1 MFSPFL
7 CASTPATSLSTP
19 GTTSPTLSR
28 RQLLHTMGA
37 GLGAGIALGTAP
49 RVWAQAAPA
58 GAKPGQGRMIVV
70 FLRGA
75 YDGLSAFVPYADTD
89 YYKLRP
95 TIAIAAPDGNANTAL
110 KLDNTFAM
118 HPSMAVLMPLWQQ
131 GVLSF
136 VPAAGMP
143 TPNRSHFDAQYQMET
158 GHSSKTSG
166 APGWINALAG
176 LNKAPTA
183 PGIDKTPSAL
193 GVGEANPAILAGN
206 AKVKLIPQGQAAER
220 VGVLANSNTRQA
232 LLDLYAGNDKVST
245 AFRQGTDSRMKSAQE
260 LSAEKN
266 AIDSR
271 RSMETLEAKRSMDRT
286 LDKDGTPTNT
296 AAQNAQMQAASN
308 GAADP
313 VGLQLDA
320 QHLGTLMRN
329 DRNLS
334 LGFLS
339 AGGWDTHANQG
350 NVTGQLADRL
360 GNLAKGI
367 AQLRQE
373 FSEPNDT
380 IVVMSEFGRTSAEN
394 GTKGTDHGFGNAMW
408 LVGNRVQGGQWHGQW
423 TGMAR
428 GNLNENRD
436 LPAHHDY
443 RAVLAQVL
451 RGTFAL
457 PDTALAS
464 VLPGAK
470 WDSGLDK
477 LMRKA

>member
-1 MFSPFL
+1 MFSPL
-7 CASTPATSLSTP
+7 MTTAAP
-19 GTTSPTLSR
+19 TTSSTLSR
-28 RQLLHTMGA
+28 RQLLGI
-37 GLGAGIALGTAP
+37 LGAGAALSTAP
-49 RVWAQAAPA
+49 RAWAQAAPA
-58 GAKPGQGRMIVV
+58 GGKPSQGRMVVV

-75 YDGLSAFVPYADTD
+75 YDGLSAFVPYADAD

-95 TIAIAAPDGNANTAL
+95 TIAIAAPDGNASTAI
-110 KLDNTFAM
+110 KLDDTFAL

-143 TPNRSHFDAQYQMET
+143 APNRSHFDAQYQMET
-158 GHSSKTSG
+158 GHSGKTSS
-166 APGWINALAG
+166 ASGWINTLAGMNTAPAALG
-176 LNKAPTA
+176 LNKTPSALEVN
-183 PGIDKTPSAL
+183 KTPSAL

-206 AKVKLIPQGQAAER
+206 AKFKLIPQGQAAER
-220 VGVLANSNTRQA
+220 VGVLANNNTRQA
-232 LLDLYAGNDKVST
+232 LLDLYAGNDKLST
-245 AFRQGTDSRMKSAQE
+245 AFRQGAGSRMKSAQE

-266 AIDSR
+266 TIDSR
-271 RSMETLEAKRSMDRT
+271 RTMATREQANMVNRK
-286 LDKDGTPTNT
+286 LDKDGTPSNS

-329 DRNLS
+329 DRSLS

-350 NVTGQLADRL
+350 NATGQLADRL

-367 AQLRQE
+367 VQLRQE
-373 FSEPNDT
+373 FSEPDDT

-394 GTKGTDHGFGNAMW
+394 GTRGTDHGFGNALW
-408 LVGNRVQGGQWHGQW
+408 LLGNRIQGGQWHGKW
-423 TGMAR
+423 TGLAR
-428 GNLNENRD
+428 GNLNDNRD

-451 RGTFAL
+451 RGTFGL
-457 PDTALAS
+457 SDSALAT

-470 WDSGLDK
+470 WDASLDC
-477 LMRKA
+477 LLRKA